1 MARVALQAW
10 RVMGAA
16 AMLVVLAG
24 CSSYKPDGQV
34 VGLVQADEFGRARER
49 IAAGAKPAPSDRN
62 FILDRMKLL
71 TLSVA
76 DGVPEAS
83 EAYADRLYDMLRS
96 QGLNEDK
103 TIGTFFAGESAT
115 RVYKGEPYEQALA
128 YSYVSIFDATQGEW
142 GNARTSADDSLF
154 LLRDFSQALQESA
167 KAADG
172 GTSAADQ
179 VAQRE
184 ALIKESQKQNPNA
197 KTADSLGVDYR
208 AVASDFEFGYVM
220 KAISARALGENEE
233 LREATATLKQV
244 APSLSNLADT
254 IASGNYNTVL
264 VTTYGLP
271 PQKTGSGMDNAIAIY
286 PATTPSGSESLLIT
300 ADGKTSNWPVVT
312 DVNRM
317 AADVRWNNL
326 EDMRLAKSYIGTG
339 LLVGGATVAAVS
351 NDRGAQLAG
360 LGVALA
366 GLAMKATASADTRH
380 NETFPQRF
388 YVSLMNLPEVAVPI
402 AIQIDNK
409 PETRVTLPAVT
420 GPVRGK
426 VALHYVRLPMRQVAW
441 AAAQGVVYANDATG
455 DLGAPTLP
463 YILGGRCVRVPTQE
477 LMATYYKAGLPSDV
491 TLAQLLDVYRDEG
504 IMIVGISD
512 IGEPRRHVLE
522 GGNWIYTPDRASVGF
537 VRLFCGEHSAY
548 IPRSAAAQELIA
560 RIGGANKAVSR
571 SEEYVEM
578 RADSRAAR
586 GDRLSSTTLVA
597 K

>member
-1 MARVALQAW
+1 ML
-10 RVMGAA
+10 GAA

-49 IAAGAKPAPSDRN
+49 VAAGAKPTPSDRN

-103 TIGTFFAGESAT
+103 TIGTFLAGEAAT

-154 LLRDFSQALQESA
+154 LLRDFSEALQESA
-167 KAADG
+167 KAAEGG
-172 GTSAADQ
+172 GTSAAEQ

-184 ALIKESQKQNPNA
+184 ALIKEAQKSNPKANA
-197 KTADSLGVDYR
+197 TDSLGVDYR

-220 KAISARALGENEE
+220 KAIAARALGESEE
-233 LREATATLKQV
+233 LREATATLKQI

-254 IASGNYNTVL
+254 IATGNYNTVV

-286 PATTPSGSESLLIT
+286 PATTPSGSESLVIT

-360 LGVALA
+360 LGIALA

-380 NETFPQRF
+380 NETFPQRL
-388 YVSLMNLPEVAVPI
+388 YVSLMNLSDVAVPI

-420 GPVRGK
+420 GPARGK
-426 VALHYVRLPMRQVAW
+426 VALHYVRLPMRQVPW
-441 AAAQGVVYANDATG
+441 ADAQGVAFANDATG
-455 DLGAPTLP
+455 DLAAPTLP

-491 TLAQLLDVYRDEG
+491 TLAQLLDVYREEG

-512 IGEPRRHVLE
+512 IGEPRRHILE
-522 GGNWIYTPDRASVGF
+522 GGNWLFTPDRASVGF

-560 RIGGANKAVSR
+560 RIGGSNKSVSR
-571 SEEYVEM
+571 SEEQGEM
-578 RADSRAAR
+578 RVGSFAPG
-586 GDRLSSTTLVA
+586 GDRLSSSTLVA

>member
-1 MARVALQAW
+1 MVLVARQTW
-10 RVMGAA
+10 RMMGAA
-16 AMLVVLAG
+16 LVLATLAG
-24 CSSYKPDGQV
+24 CSSYKPDTQI

-49 IAAGAKPAPSDRN
+49 VASGAKPAPSDRN

-96 QGLNEDK
+96 QGLNDDK

-142 GNARTSADDSLF
+142 GNARTAADDSLF
-154 LLRDFSQALQESA
+154 LLRDFSQALQKSGEADSESTSA
-167 KAADG
+167 K
-172 GTSAADQ
+172 DQ

-184 ALIKESQKQNPNA
+184 ALIKEAQKNNPNA
-197 KTADSLGVDYR
+197 NKTDSIGVDYR

-220 KAISARALGENEE
+220 KAIAARALGENEE

-244 APSLSNLADT
+244 APALSSLADT
-254 IASGNYNTVL
+254 VATGNYNTVI

-366 GLAMKATASADTRH
+366 GLAMKATASVDTRH

-388 YVSLMNLPEVAVPI
+388 YVSLMNLPEASVPLS
-402 AIQIDNK
+402 IQIDNK
-409 PETRVTLPAVT
+409 PETRVTLPAVA
-420 GPVRGK
+420 GPSRGK
-426 VALHYVRLPMRQVAW
+426 VALHYVRLPMRQVSW
-441 AAAQGVVYANDATG
+441 AAAQGVLYANDATG
-455 DLGAPTLP
+455 DLAAPTLP

-477 LMATYYKAGLPSDV
+477 LMSTYYKAGLPSDV
-491 TLAQLLDVYRDEG
+491 TLAQLLDVYREEG
-504 IMIVGISD
+504 IMIVGVSD

-522 GGNWIYTPDRASVGF
+522 GGNWLYTPERASVGF

-560 RIGGANKAVSR
+560 RIGGSNKSVSR
-571 SEEYVEM
+571 GEEDGKA
-578 RADSRAAR
+578 RAGSLASG
-586 GDRLSSTTLVA
+586 GDRLSGPTLVA